1 MGLVFTGGAVE
12 VYVGSAMGMV
22 RRRPSR
28 SQETFS
34 FSHFPAWQLRKK
46 F

>member
-1 MGLVFTGGAVE
+1 MGLVFTGEAHE
-12 VYVGSAMGMV
+12 VYVASAMGML

-28 SQETFS
+28 SQETLS
-34 FSHFPAWQLRKK
+34 FSHFPAWHLKNK